1 MSERIEIE
9 QSSGNV
15 FADLGM
21 SNPELRLEKAD
32 LVIKLR
38 RAATRKG
45 LTDSRAARKA
55 GLSLSQYKRL
65 TIGLTDDYT
74 PEQICGYIKAI
85 EE

>member
-1 MSERIEIE
+1 MEVVP
-9 QSSGNV
+9 SSGNV

-38 RAATRKG
+38 RAVTRKW